1 MTTATE
7 RNYRT
12 TPATAEEIKL
22 LVARTKYV
30 EGAYAVLMLR
40 GDEIWENQ
48 SGGWENMTAD
58 QISYRDAQMG
68 AEFLAEHDRTLPV
81 HIYGT
86 HAVVGADSFG
96 QVSGRC
102 QNHES
107 GWIRNENFVL
117 EAFTD
122 VACSLSTGVVV
133 IGEGKIAYAD
143 NFGYKEV
150 ELSDDGASFVFTG
163 RDA

>member
-12 TPATAEEIKL
+12 TPATAEEIRV

-48 SGGWENMTAD
+48 NGWENMTAD

-122 VACSLSTGVVV
+122 CATSLSTGVVV

-143 NFGYKEV
+143 CFGYQEV